1 MQQIRA
7 WDDGVEEL
15 SNRLWAVC
23 QWVEGVEMFSRERT
37 VFPLEEAPPIPTTS
51 VFTTICGFARALS
64 LAVDTYFA
72 RGFFSTEIVIFNRR
86 RIEQQNGI
94 EHATHNT
101 MSEPIN
107 ANPTVLDANALP
119 TRQPDKLE
127 PALSSQLQG
136 LLSLAI
142 ADATTDDDAGSV
154 APSLVSDDEQEDP
167 FDAQEIFDL
176 IAHISDPEHPLTL
189 GQLAVVNLADIKV
202 LDSGNKD
209 EMGEVLI
216 KITPTITHCSLATL
230 IGLGIRVRLERC
242 LPVRFRITILLKEG
256 SHQSEN
262 QVNKQLNDKERVAA
276 ACENDQLLNVIS
288 KMLATCK

>member
-1 MQQIRA
+1 MA
-7 WDDGVEEL
+7 T
-15 SNRLWAVC
+15 N
-23 QWVEGVEMFSRERT
+23 
-37 VFPLEEAPPIPTTS
+37 S
-51 VFTTICGFARALS
+51 VFILIPVLGWYLLEIGRSDKEIT
-64 LAVDTYFA
+64 
-72 RGFFSTEIVIFNRR
+72 STDDYNQHQRM
-86 RIEQQNGI
+86 
-94 EHATHNT
+94 A
-101 MSEPIN
+101 EPIN
-107 ANPTVLDANALP
+107 ANPTVLDETSLP
-119 TRQPDKLE
+119 TRAVDKTE
-127 PALSSQLQG
+127 GALSSNLQE

-142 ADATTDDDAGSV
+142 DESDTESVNTTLPDEEYEDAI
-154 APSLVSDDEQEDP
+154 DP
-167 FDAQEIFDL
+167 QEIFDL

-189 GQLAVVNLADIKV
+189 GQLAVVNLSDIKV
-202 LDSGNKD
+202 IDSGNKD
-209 EMGEVLI
+209 DMAEVVI